1 MRILFN
7 SMPVVFNPIP
17 EAVLFCVMVSW
28 LVFVLAFGLRKRP
41 PKTSETKRDPTS
53 FFGIVLQGLSYGITW
68 AIPRQYFTPIVVMPR
83 ALEFALA
90 IVTAAIAAVAV
101 WLCAAAIRTLGK
113 QWTYVARVVEGH
125 KLITQ
130 GPYRIVRNPIY
141 AGMFGML
148 VATGLAVSRWWVL
161 LIAVIL
167 FLIGNSIR
175 IRSEEKLLHEAF
187 GAEFEDYA
195 RRVPAM
201 FPRLF

>member
-7 SMPVVFNPIP
+7 SMPVVFNSIP
-17 EAVLFCVMVSW
+17 EAVLFCVMASW

-41 PKTSETKRDPTS
+41 PKSSETKRDPTS
-53 FFGIVLQGLSYGITW
+53 FLGIALQGLGYGITW
-68 AIPRQYFTPIVVMPR
+68 AIPRQYFTPIVAMPR

-90 IVTAAIAAVAV
+90 IVTAAIAAVSV

-148 VATGLAVSRWWVL
+148 VATGLAVGRWWVM

-167 FLIGNSIR
+167 FWIGNSIR
-175 IRSEEKLLHEAF
+175 IRSEEKLLHETF
-187 GAEFEDYA
+187 GAEFEDYR